1 MNVFVDRRVVVQVKT
16 LRILLRPSTLL
27 GNGVRR
33 LGPTWVSVSTS
44 HEMPRYLQYL
54 PYLLVGTIPYLYP
67 TSNSPKWRIA
77 PVQITS
83 MSAHRLPTYYRLFFL
98 YIEPISALVGAFYAF
113 FKPDN
118 YLQLTHT
125 SAPSGGIPLS
135 CSIVLTQLS
144 NLYLLFALNEAFVLR
159 STRDLRVW
167 RTLLTGLLMADFGHL
182 YSVSALGPDVY
193 WKVNNWNAMDWG
205 NVAFVYV
212 GATMRIAFLLGLGL
226 PTAAASGR
234 KKGNRGLDS
243 EHWD

>member
-1 MNVFVDRRVVVQVKT
+1 MNVFVDSTVVVQVKT

-33 LGPTWVSVSTS
+33 LGLSWVSVSTS
-44 HEMPRYLQYL
+44 HQMPRYLCI
-54 PYLLVGTIPYLYP
+54 LLRTLY
-67 TSNSPKWRIA
+67 TTR
-77 PVQITS
+77 QTLLITS
-83 MSAHRLPTYYRLFFL
+83 MAAHHLPIYYQLFFL

-113 FKPDN
+113 FKPDK
-118 YLQLTHT
+118 YLQLTHAP

-167 RTLLTGLLMADFGHL
+167 RTLLTGLLIADFGHL
-182 YSVSALGPDVY
+182 YSASALGPDVY

-226 PTAAASGR
+226 PTSAASGR
-234 KKGNRGLDS
+234 KKGSRKLDPT
-243 EHWD
+243 HWD